1 MKSKRFV
8 FRDIEWWVITFVFLL
23 IVLFNILAGG
33 RSMESF
39 FGRVLVPIVLYLG
52 FYLMHLKVIPQY
64 LEDKKVGFLVLYSIL
79 IAVAAGV
86 FTGVLSAVNDM
97 DLPDFLRIYFN
108 SLALYMV
115 YLITSTLLRSMLL
128 PPKLHD
134 FQLYNGARILM
145 IFIFTTV
152 FLFNAQPIVNEG
164 VIVVYSLIIPII
176 LLLVLYNYQFIYGNR
191 LQGKINASRWFT
203 WGLIL
208 VVVVATV
215 IIAIALNTP
224 EFLLVNGIA
233 VLIVFLIIFPISNA
247 LFQKYKNYVGKID
260 TLSYQVGQSSAN
272 LSFLRSQINPH
283 FLFNALNTL
292 YGTALMENAEKTSD
306 GIQKLGDMMR
316 FMLHENQM
324 DKIPLS
330 REIDYLK
337 NYLDLQMLRFRNE
350 ENLDVKIQMNT
361 DFCEGSIAPM
371 LLIPFVE
378 NAFKHGI
385 STKSKSWIKINLRC
399 IQGSVHLDVVNS
411 IHPKKA
417 SEDPKDESGIGLG
430 NVKDRLNM
438 QYANRHQLTITSN
451 DEEHFVHFS
460 VQI

>member
-1 MKSKRFV
+1 MKSKRFL
-8 FRDIEWWVITFVFLL
+8 FRDIEWWMITFMFLL
-23 IVLFNILAGG
+23 IVLFNILNGS
-33 RSMESF
+33 RSVEFF
-39 FGRVLVPIVLYLG
+39 FGRVLMPIILYLG
-52 FYLMHLKVIPQY
+52 FFLMHLKVIPQY
-64 LEDKKVGFLVLYSIL
+64 VQDKKVGFLVLYSML
-79 IAVAAGV
+79 IAVAVGFV
-86 FTGVLSAVNDM
+86 CGLLSVVNDL
-97 DLPDFLRIYFN
+97 DLQHFLRIYFN
-108 SLALYMV
+108 TLALYAG
-115 YLITSTLLRSMLL
+115 YLVTSSLLRSMLL
-128 PPKLHD
+128 PPKLLD
-134 FQLYNGARILM
+134 YQLYNGARIFM
-145 IFIFTTV
+145 IFIFTSIFV
-152 FLFNAQPIVNEG
+152 LSGRPIIDQG
-164 VIVVYSLIIPII
+164 VAVVYCLIIPLI
-176 LLLVLYNYQFIYGNR
+176 LLLTFYNYHLIYSKR
-191 LQGKINASRWFT
+191 KAGKIKAALCFT
-203 WGLIL
+203 WGLIAL
-208 VVVVATV
+208 AVVVTV
-215 IIAIALNTP
+215 IIAISERVP
-224 EFLLVNGIA
+224 ELLLVNGIA
-233 VLIVFLIIFPISNA
+233 ILVVFLIIFPISNK
-247 LFQKYKNYVGKID
+247 LFTKYANYVGKID
-260 TLSYQVGQSSAN
+260 NLSYQVGQSSAN

-283 FLFNALNTL
+283 FLFNTLNTL

-316 FMLHENQM
+316 FMIHENQM
-324 DKIPLS
+324 DKISLS

-361 DFCEGSIAPM
+361 ESCEGSIAPM

-438 QYANRHQLTITSN
+438 QYANRHQLNITSN
-451 DEEHFVHFS
+451 DEEHFVHLS